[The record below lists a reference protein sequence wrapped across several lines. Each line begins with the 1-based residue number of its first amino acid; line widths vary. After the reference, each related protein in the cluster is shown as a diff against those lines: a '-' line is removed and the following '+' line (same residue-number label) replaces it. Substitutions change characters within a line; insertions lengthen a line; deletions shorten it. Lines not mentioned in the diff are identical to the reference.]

1 MTDPVPVA
9 RPAPGSPTTRS
20 VRAGTHGSSQETVGG
35 IAVSWRD
42 AAFGYADRGVV
53 SGVTLDVP
61 AGQILAVLGANG
73 SGKSTLVKGLV
84 GLSDLQG
91 GQVEVFGRPLAASRE
106 PGLVGYVPQR
116 HTVIAHDRSTVREIV
131 SVGRLPYLPWHGRLT
146 RKDRQAVTEA
156 LDFVGLADE
165 ADSPVA
171 ALSGGQQR
179 RVLIARALVS
189 QPRLLIMDEPTAG
202 VDETSQ
208 AGLVA
213 VMGQLAGQGRTLIV
227 VTHELTAIRAVVHRA
242 VVLSSGRVVFDGAP
256 DDLPPS
262 ASHDDHHL
270 HRDDPRLPGSAGPLD
285 HRSAGV
291 T

>member
-1 MTDPVPVA
+1 MSDPQSAVP
-9 RPAPGSPTTRS
+9 
-20 VRAGTHGSSQETVGG
+20 
-35 IAVSWRD
+35 AVSWRD
-42 AAFGYADRGVV
+42 AAFGYADREVV
-53 SGVTLDVP
+53 FGVTLDVP

-84 GLSDLQG
+84 GLSGLQG
-91 GQVEVFGRPLAASRE
+91 GEVEVFGRPLTAGRE

-116 HTVIAHDRSTVREIV
+116 HTVIADDRATVREIV
-131 SVGRLPYLPWHGRLT
+131 SVGRLPYLRWHGRLT
-146 RKDRQAVTEA
+146 REDRRLVAEA
-156 LDFVGLADE
+156 LDFVRLADE

-208 AGLVA
+208 AGLAV
-213 VMGQLAGQGRTLIV
+213 VMGRLAGQGRTLVV
-227 VTHELTAIRAVVHRA
+227 VTHDLTGIRAVVHRA
-242 VVLSSGRVVFDGAP
+242 IVLSSGRVVFDGIP
-256 DDLPPS
+256 DDLPPA

-270 HRDDPRLPGSAGPLD
+270 HREQTRLPGSAGPLD

-291 T
+291 P